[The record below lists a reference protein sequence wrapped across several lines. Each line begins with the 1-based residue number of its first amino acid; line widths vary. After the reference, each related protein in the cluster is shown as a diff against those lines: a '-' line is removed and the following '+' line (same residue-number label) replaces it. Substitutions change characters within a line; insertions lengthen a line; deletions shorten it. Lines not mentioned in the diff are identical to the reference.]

1 MIKNIIR
8 LNENTYIVQRTLS
21 ATTTEEKAQEIND
34 KLGTDVLLKNK
45 EGVWFC
51 CHLAKEINF
60 RDVPNKELLTE
71 ESLEHTQFELGDNGG
86 LG

>member
-8 LNENTYIVQRTLS
+8 HNENTYIVQRTLS
-21 ATTTEEKAQEIND
+21 ASTSEERAQIIND
-34 KLGTDVLLKNK
+34 AIGTDVLLKNNN
-45 EGVWFC
+45 GVWFC

-60 RDVPNKELLTE
+60 SDVSSKELLTE
-71 ESLEHTQFELGDNGG
+71 ESLSHTQFELGDNGG